1 MVGKIRLYQPFVEEI
16 RGFVYGQ
23 DPTTKLFMLK
33 WFFSFRIDT
42 LKELDDNLNV
52 FNKLDQDITNIGKKV
67 PREYKTVIFEKYKY
81 VKNAIKC
88 GMDTSKV
95 VVDSLRNKELELK
108 SKTNGSSDENL
119 LFKGILQNGLQE
131 YQNNQNNKNK
141 KKVWK

>member
-1 MVGKIRLYQPFVEEI
+1 M
-16 RGFVYGQ
+16 
-23 DPTTKLFMLK
+23 
-33 WFFSFRIDT
+33 
-42 LKELDDNLNV
+42 DDNLNV

>member
-1 MVGKIRLYQPFVEEI
+1 
-16 RGFVYGQ
+16 
-23 DPTTKLFMLK
+23 
-33 WFFSFRIDT
+33 
-42 LKELDDNLNV
+42 
-52 FNKLDQDITNIGKKV
+52 
-67 PREYKTVIFEKYKY
+67 
-81 VKNAIKC
+81 
-88 GMDTSKV
+88 MDTSKV